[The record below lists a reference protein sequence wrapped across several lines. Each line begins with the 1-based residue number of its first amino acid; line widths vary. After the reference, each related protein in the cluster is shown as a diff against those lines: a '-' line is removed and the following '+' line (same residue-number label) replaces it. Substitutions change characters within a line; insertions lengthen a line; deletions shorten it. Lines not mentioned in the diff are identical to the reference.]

1 MLRDAHTHPRI
12 SSISDH
18 RLDIGGVERVFGV
31 EMRVLIRI
39 KFFPG
44 GYGFVEIGENPF
56 AVGDVIGLIEVMKS
70 FHEVLADAAGTIT
83 AFPADDEEPVMAG
96 QVLAELG

>member
-1 MLRDAHTHPRI
+1 MAKEILSPLPGTFYRRPAPDQPAFKSLGDA
-12 SSISDH
+12 
-18 RLDIGGVERVFGV
+18 V
-31 EMRVLIRI
+31 
-39 KFFPG
+39 
-44 GYGFVEIGENPF
+44 

-83 AFPADDEEPVMAG
+83 AFPTDDEEPVMAG